1 MLYFFLEND
10 ILIVQDKIS
19 LRKGKKFM
27 FDTTQIGKRI
37 SEFRKAKD
45 MTQYELADKLSIS
58 FQAVSNWERGNSM
71 PDISKLPELAE
82 IFGVTIDDIV
92 GHNNTVLHDV
102 ISSQSPN
109 ANEYSDADIS
119 EAAYLLK
126 PSQIE
131 DILINTDYHPRV
143 LSTVLP
149 FLSDKT
155 IEEITDEHIKNGKSV
170 AVLLPFLHYEKIEE
184 LERIATENGESI
196 TMFMPFLR
204 ESAIKAFAF
213 EAFEHG
219 GISETSVFLPFMN
232 EADI

>member
-1 MLYFFLEND
+1 
-10 ILIVQDKIS
+10 
-19 LRKGKKFM
+19 M

-82 IFGVTIDDIV
+82 IFGVTIDDII

-119 EAAYLLK
+119 EAAYILK

-184 LERIATENGESI
+184 LVRIATENGESI
-196 TMFMPFLR
+196 TMFIPFLR

-232 EADI
+232 EADILELMKLASQTNN

>member
-1 MLYFFLEND
+1 
-10 ILIVQDKIS
+10 
-19 LRKGKKFM
+19 M

-37 SEFRKAKD
+37 SKFRKAKD

-71 PDISKLPELAE
+71 PDISKLPELAK
-82 IFGVTIDDIV
+82 IFGVTIDDII

-109 ANEYSDADIS
+109 ANEYSDTDIS

-143 LSTVLP
+143 LSTFLP

-184 LERIATENGESI
+184 LVRVATENDESI
-196 TMFMPFLR
+196 TMFIPFLR
-204 ESAIKAFAF
+204 ESAIKTFAF
-213 EAFEHG
+213 EAFERG
-219 GISETSVFLPFMN
+219 GIDEASVFFPFMK
-232 EADI
+232 EADVLELMRLASQTNN

>member
-1 MLYFFLEND
+1 
-10 ILIVQDKIS
+10 
-19 LRKGKKFM
+19 M

-82 IFGVTIDDIV
+82 IFGVTIDDII

-170 AVLLPFLHYEKIEE
+170 AVLLPFLHFEKIEE
-184 LERIATENGESI
+184 LVRIATENGESI

-213 EAFEHG
+213 EAFEHS
-219 GISETSVFLPFMN
+219 GISEASVFLPFMN
-232 EADI
+232 EADILELMKLASQTNN

>member
-1 MLYFFLEND
+1 
-10 ILIVQDKIS
+10 
-19 LRKGKKFM
+19 
-27 FDTTQIGKRI
+27 
-37 SEFRKAKD
+37 
-45 MTQYELADKLSIS
+45 
-58 FQAVSNWERGNSM
+58 M

-82 IFGVTIDDIV
+82 IFGVTIDDII

-119 EAAYLLK
+119 EAAYILK

-184 LERIATENGESI
+184 LVRIATENGESI
-196 TMFMPFLR
+196 TMFIPFLR

-219 GISETSVFLPFMN
+219 GISEASVFLPFMN
-232 EADI
+232 EADILELMKLASQTNNGLIIYAMERIFSLHRQEFGADPLVVAEALNLRIARKIRVALQLDPELW

>member
-1 MLYFFLEND
+1 
-10 ILIVQDKIS
+10 
-19 LRKGKKFM
+19 
-27 FDTTQIGKRI
+27 
-37 SEFRKAKD
+37 

-82 IFGVTIDDIV
+82 IFGVTIDDII

-184 LERIATENGESI
+184 LVRIATENGESI
-196 TMFMPFLR
+196 TMFIPFLR

-219 GISETSVFLPFMN
+219 GISEASVFLPFMN
-232 EADI
+232 EADILELMKLASQTNN

>member
-1 MLYFFLEND
+1 
-10 ILIVQDKIS
+10 
-19 LRKGKKFM
+19 M

-37 SEFRKAKD
+37 SEFRKSKD

-82 IFGVTIDDIV
+82 IFGVTIDDII

-184 LERIATENGESI
+184 LVRIATENSESI

-219 GISETSVFLPFMN
+219 GISEASVFLPFMN
-232 EADI
+232 EADILELMKLASQTNN